1 MSCLTTTRNDD
12 ASTTQRRCTSSHLN
26 KQKKFN
32 DSATFFNEFA
42 TIFDSFAAIFG
53 VFAAIIFDDFA
64 AILDDFAPILRRFCA
79 DSTYTTIMQGLYNDY
94 KMVIQQLSTN
104 IQQLQQFYI

>member
-1 MSCLTTTRNDD
+1 MDD

-64 AILDDFAPILRRFCA
+64 AILDDFAPILHIQRLYK
-79 DSTYTTIMQGLYNDY
+79 DYITII
-94 KMVIQQLSTN
+94 K
-104 IQQLQQFYI
+104 